1 MIELKS
7 YKFFTCD
14 VFTNTRFSGNQ
25 LAVVPEAEGL
35 TGDQMQK
42 IAKEFNFS
50 ETTFVLKSE
59 LNVNRKV
66 RIFTP
71 NEELPFA
78 GHPNIGTACVL
89 ALDKDVKDIVAP
101 VNVLFEELAGVVEI
115 QISQDDNE
123 ILFCELKAPEK
134 FSLGAKVPSSQ
145 LAKVLS
151 LEESEIDASIHVPM
165 EASVGLK
172 FLFINISSMQALRKI
187 RVDLARLSK
196 LSSYG
201 ISTNL
206 HCYYLDNEKNCINA
220 RMFAPD
226 LGVREDPATGSANC
240 ALVGL
245 LAHHRQC
252 NSGMFSWNINQG
264 IEMGR
269 PSQLFARASKIDG
282 KVADVWIGGNS
293 VLVSEG
299 RILLD

>member
-1 MIELKS
+1 M
-7 YKFFTCD
+7 
-14 VFTNTRFSGNQ
+14 
-25 LAVVPEAEGL
+25 
-35 TGDQMQK
+35 
-42 IAKEFNFS
+42 
-50 ETTFVLKSE
+50 
-59 LNVNRKV
+59 
-66 RIFTP
+66 
-71 NEELPFA
+71 
-78 GHPNIGTACVL
+78 
-89 ALDKDVKDIVAP
+89 
-101 VNVLFEELAGVVEI
+101 
-115 QISQDDNE
+115 
-123 ILFCELKAPEK
+123 
-134 FSLGAKVPSSQ
+134 PSSQ
-145 LAKVLS
+145 LAQVLS

-196 LSSYG
+196 LSSFG

-245 LAHHRQC
+245 LAHYRQC

>member
-14 VFTNTRFSGNQ
+14 VFTSTRFSGNQ

-134 FSLGAKVPSSQ
+134 FSLGAKVPLSQ
-145 LAKVLS
+145 LAQVLS
-151 LEESEIDASIHVPM
+151 LEESEIDASIH
-165 EASVGLK
+165 
-172 FLFINISSMQALRKI
+172 
-187 RVDLARLSK
+187 
-196 LSSYG
+196 
-201 ISTNL
+201 
-206 HCYYLDNEKNCINA
+206 
-220 RMFAPD
+220 
-226 LGVREDPATGSANC
+226 
-240 ALVGL
+240 
-245 LAHHRQC
+245 
-252 NSGMFSWNINQG
+252 
-264 IEMGR
+264 
-269 PSQLFARASKIDG
+269 
-282 KVADVWIGGNS
+282 
-293 VLVSEG
+293 
-299 RILLD
+299 